1 MEGDF
6 SRFLK
11 QSRHCFW
18 VQLSRLGFK
27 DFTELHSKANRV
39 DMCSHRSD
47 PIRDF
52 LVLLVQYL
60 IHILAGVVDE
70 TGASVSISGVST
82 TQYACD
88 VHQAL
93 INV

>member
-1 MEGDF
+1 
-6 SRFLK
+6 
-11 QSRHCFW
+11 
-18 VQLSRLGFK
+18 
-27 DFTELHSKANRV
+27 
-39 DMCSHRSD
+39 MCSHVSD

-60 IHILAGVVDE
+60 IHILAGVGDE
-70 TGASVSISGVST
+70 AGASVSISGVST

-93 INV
+93 IKG